1 MISHTRP
8 NKQASA
14 SSSNEGTSR
23 PLFDIAKIDS
33 AIPTYKLSKS
43 WNGGRKG
50 VTFVLGPQP
59 HIAINHLLGEH
70 NRWPLEWFDT
80 QNGVKGVG
88 ATAMVAHVL
97 KITRDEAARRLAEF
111 IALTTHSSVDAFFTT
126 DAKVAA

>member
-14 SSSNEGTSR
+14 LPDNDTPSP

-50 VTFVLGPQP
+50 VTFVLAPQP
-59 HIAINHLLGEH
+59 HIAINHRLGEH
-70 NRWPLEWFDT
+70 DRWPLEWFDT
-80 QNGVKGVG
+80 QTGVKGVG
-88 ATAMVAHVL
+88 ATAMVAHVM
-97 KITRDEAARRLAEF
+97 KITHDEAARRLAEF
-111 IALTTHSSVDAFFTT
+111 IALTTHSSVDAFFAT
-126 DAKVAA
+126 DAKAAA